1 MPPSPQGL
9 GFLAVNL
16 MKHRVEDPSHDLAS
30 PDGRVE
36 SLQHISDVSAEAD
49 VLFENISPW
58 FVGYEIDRSLLFFNG
73 KSVLAQAGLNITG
86 LEYLLNKAEGKARVR
101 VRIDALGPIGKELLG
116 LLRPGAWIGKLFAKD
131 DRRRVR
137 DPDYITRM
145 FGRSDRWG
153 SPLLSLGTLHGSDS
167 LILDTVDG
175 RAIAYLS
182 LLNGKVAYDSSIF
195 GFLPTL
201 AKATQQCYK
210 SRDLLRLHQIWIEGA
225 PRNVAEGDI
234 LLVKTPPLH
243 IRTVFAHVVD
253 ELLSPGYT
261 HTSASV
267 LQPDTEASGDIYEL
281 KGDSKRE
288 VTDIPLEFY
297 TLEPY
302 RENVFFTDRDQL
314 QTCLEDPSVLI
325 KAFETAP
332 QPQDLRAA
340 VYIVKGH
347 QCTTL
352 TADDWI
358 ARDPIFHELPGVG
371 HGLRQAML
379 VERFIVQQPS
389 YPFLNAIEKGQ
400 ITSQGILLTRYFP
413 SPIMK
418 RMLLSE
424 EVSRCLKGIYFRYP
438 SRSHGDF
445 FSSEDRALL
454 NDLHTFGMPV
464 FWVDERTNQVLQYI
478 QKPHRETGM
487 FVPLHQIDMYLKA
500 TVFGVYGSNL
510 IVGAFEAELAD
521 LLSGIL
527 AMRETV
533 HHPLLS
539 KDTPLALVTGGGP
552 GAMELANKVAK
563 ELGILSCANIA
574 DFRLKSGAAVNEQEQ
589 NPYVE
594 AKMTYRLK
602 ELVERQAAFNL
613 DFPIFVTGGIGTDF
627 EFCLEEV
634 RRKVGCIFPTP
645 VLLFGDVEYWKS
657 KITDRYQCNLKQGTI
672 KGSEWVSGCLFCVQT
687 AQQGLEIYRR
697 FFEGRLPIGKMALPQ
712 PLGFVADV
720 SQIASM

>member
-1 MPPSPQGL
+1 M
-9 GFLAVNL
+9 
-16 MKHRVEDPSHDLAS
+16 MKHRIEDSSHDLTT
-30 PDGRVE
+30 PDGCIE
-36 SLQHISDVSAEAD
+36 SILHTSDVSAEAI
-49 VLFENISPW
+49 VLINNISTW
-58 FVGYEIDRSLLFFNG
+58 FVGYEIDTSLLFFNG
-73 KSVLAQAGLNITG
+73 KSVLAQAGVNITG
-86 LEYLLNKAEGKARVR
+86 VEYQLNKAEGNARIR

-116 LLRPGAWIGKLFAKD
+116 LLRPGAWVGKLFAKD

-153 SPLLSLGTLHGSDS
+153 SPLLSLGALHGSDS

-175 RAIAYLS
+175 RAVAYLS
-182 LLNGKVAYDSSIF
+182 LLNGKVAYASSIF

-201 AKATQQCYK
+201 AEATNQCYK
-210 SRDLLRLHQIWIEGA
+210 ARDLLRLHQTWIEGA
-225 PRNVAEGDI
+225 PRNIGEGEI

-243 IRTVFAHVVD
+243 IRTVFGHVVND
-253 ELLSPGYT
+253 LLSPGYV
-261 HTSASV
+261 HTTASV

-281 KGDSKRE
+281 WGDSKRE
-288 VTDIPLEFY
+288 ITDIPLEFY

-314 QTCLEDPSVLI
+314 QACLEDSSVLI

-332 QPQDLRAA
+332 QPRDVRSA
-340 VYIVKGH
+340 VFIVKGH
-347 QCTTL
+347 QLENL
-352 TADDWI
+352 TAEDWI
-358 ARDPIFHELPGVG
+358 ARDPIFHELPGIG

-400 ITSQGILLTRYFP
+400 ITSQGILLTRFFP
-413 SPIMK
+413 TPIMK

-424 EVSRCLKGIYFRYP
+424 QVSRCLKGIYFRHP

-445 FSSEDRALL
+445 FSNEDRALL
-454 NDLHTFGMPV
+454 NDLHKFGMPV

-487 FVPLHQIDMYLKA
+487 FVPIHHIDMYLKS

-510 IVGAFEAELAD
+510 IVGAFEAELSE
-521 LLSGIL
+521 LLHGIL
-527 AMRETV
+527 SMRETV
-533 HHPLLS
+533 NHPLLS

-552 GAMELANKVAK
+552 GAMELANKVAA

-574 DFRLKSGAAVNEQEQ
+574 DFRLKSGASVNEQEQ
-589 NPYVE
+589 NPFVE

-602 ELVERQAAFNL
+602 ELVERQAEFNL
-613 DFPIFVTGGIGTDF
+613 DFPIFVTGGVGTDF

-634 RRKVGCIFPTP
+634 RRKVGCVFPTP
-645 VLLFGDVEYWKS
+645 VILFGDVEYWKN
-657 KITDRYQCNLKQGTI
+657 KITTRYQCNLNQGTN
-672 KGSEWVSGCLFCVQT
+672 KGSEWVSGCIFCIQT
-687 AQQGLEIYRR
+687 AKQGLEIYRR
-697 FFEGRLPIGKMALPQ
+697 FFEGKLPLGKTAKPQ
-712 PLGFVADV
+712 PLGFVTDIDDV
-720 SQIASM
+720 

>member
-1 MPPSPQGL
+1 
-9 GFLAVNL
+9 
-16 MKHRVEDPSHDLAS
+16 MKHRIEDSSHDLAT
-30 PDGRVE
+30 PDGSIE
-36 SLQHISDVSAEAD
+36 SLQHTSDISAEAIVIID
-49 VLFENISPW
+49 NISPW
-58 FVGYEIDRSLLFFNG
+58 FVGYEIDKNLLFFNG
-73 KSVLAQAGLNITG
+73 KSVLAQAGVNITG
-86 LEYLLNKAEGKARVR
+86 IDYQLNKTDGKARVH
-101 VRIDALGPIGKELLG
+101 VRLDALGPIGKELLG
-116 LLRPGAWIGKLFAKD
+116 LLKPGAWIGKLFAKD

-153 SPLLSLGTLHGSDS
+153 SPLLSLGALHGSDS

-175 RAIAYLS
+175 RAVAYLS

-201 AKATQQCYK
+201 AEATQQCYK

-225 PRNVAEGDI
+225 PRNVAEGEI

-243 IRTVFAHVVD
+243 IRTVFGHVVN
-253 ELLSPGYT
+253 ELLSPGYV
-261 HTSASV
+261 HTTASV

-281 KGDSKRE
+281 WGDSRRE
-288 VTDIPLEFY
+288 ITDIPLEFY

-314 QTCLEDPSVLI
+314 QSCLEASSVLI
-325 KAFETAP
+325 NAFETAP
-332 QPQDLRAA
+332 QPRDLRAA
-340 VYIVKGH
+340 VFIVKGH
-347 QCTTL
+347 QLETL
-352 TADDWI
+352 ATEDWI

-400 ITSQGILLTRYFP
+400 ITSQGILLSRYFP

-424 EVSRCLKGIYFRYP
+424 QVSRCLKGIYFRHP

-445 FSSEDRALL
+445 FSNEDRGLL
-454 NDLHTFGMPV
+454 NDLHKFGMPV
-464 FWVDERTNQVLQYI
+464 FWVDERSNQVLQYI

-487 FVPLHQIDMYLKA
+487 FVPIHHIDKYLKS

-510 IVGAFEAELAD
+510 VVGAFEAELSE
-521 LLSGIL
+521 LLHGIL
-527 AMRETV
+527 DMRETV
-533 HHPLLS
+533 NHPLLS
-539 KDTPLALVTGGGP
+539 KETPLALVTGGGP
-552 GAMELANKVAK
+552 GAMELANKVAT

-574 DFRLKSGAAVNEQEQ
+574 DFRLKSGAPVNEQEQ

-602 ELVERQAAFNL
+602 ELVERQAEFNL

-634 RRKVGCIFPTP
+634 RRKVGCVFPTP
-645 VLLFGDVEYWKS
+645 VILFGDIDYWKS
-657 KITDRYQCNLKQGTI
+657 KITTRYQCNLSQGTI
-672 KGSEWVSGCLFCVQT
+672 KGSEWVSGCIFCIQT
-687 AQQGLEIYRR
+687 AKQGLEIYRR
-697 FFEGRLPIGKMALPQ
+697 FFEGKLPLGKAAPPQ
-712 PLGFVADV
+712 PLGFVTDINQM
-720 SQIASM
+720 STS

>member
-1 MPPSPQGL
+1 
-9 GFLAVNL
+9 
-16 MKHRVEDPSHDLAS
+16 MKHRIEDPSHDLAS
-30 PDGRVE
+30 PDGVIL
-36 SLQHISDVSAEAD
+36 SLQHISDMQAEAT
-49 VLFENISPW
+49 VSIENISPW
-58 FVGYEIDRSLLFFNG
+58 FVGFEIDKELLFFNG

-86 LEYLLNKAEGKARVR
+86 IEYVLNKAEGKARVR
-101 VRIDALGPIGKELLG
+101 VRIDALGPIGKELLS
-116 LLRPGAWIGKLFAKD
+116 LISEGATIGKLFAKD

-153 SPLLSLGTLHGSDS
+153 SPLLSLGALHGSDS

-175 RAIAYLS
+175 RAVAYLS
-182 LLNGKVAYDSSIF
+182 LLNGKVAYSSSIF

-201 AKATQQCYK
+201 ALATGPQYKA
-210 SRDLLRLHQIWIEGA
+210 RDLLRLHQVWIEGA
-225 PRNVAEGDI
+225 SRNVSAGEV

-243 IRTVFAHVVD
+243 IRTVFGAVVD
-253 ELLSPGYT
+253 ELLSPGYK

-281 KGDSKRE
+281 VGDSKRE
-288 VTDIPLEFY
+288 LTDIPLEFY

-302 RENVFFTDRDQL
+302 RENIFFSDRDQL
-314 QTCLEDPSVLI
+314 QVCLEDTQTLI

-332 QPQDLRAA
+332 KPRDVRAA
-340 VYIVKGH
+340 VFIVKGH
-347 QCTTL
+347 QLETL
-352 TADDWI
+352 AEEDWI
-358 ARDPIFHELPGVG
+358 AREPVFHELPGIA

-389 YPFLNAIEKGQ
+389 YPFLNAIEKGE
-400 ITSQGILLTRYFP
+400 ITSQGILLSRFFP
-413 SPIMK
+413 SPILK

-445 FSSEDRALL
+445 FSNEDRALL
-454 NDLHTFGMPV
+454 NDLHKFGMPV

-487 FVPLHQIDMYLKA
+487 FVPFHQIDMYLKA

-510 IVGAFEAELAD
+510 IVGPFEAELSE
-521 LLSGIL
+521 LLKGIL
-527 AMRETV
+527 AMRESV
-533 HHPLLS
+533 NHPLLS
-539 KDTPLALVTGGGP
+539 KETPLALVTGGGP

-602 ELVERQAAFNL
+602 ELVERQAEFNL

-627 EFCLEEV
+627 EFCLEEA

-645 VLLFGDVEYWKS
+645 IILFGEVDYWKS
-657 KITDRYQCNLKQGTI
+657 KITSRYERNLKTGTI
-672 KGSEWVSGCLFCVQT
+672 KGSEWISGCIFCIQT
-687 AQQGLEIYRR
+687 AKQGLEIYRR
-697 FFEGRLPIGKMALPQ
+697 FFEGRLPLGKEAKPQ
-712 PLGFVADV
+712 PLGFVTD
-720 SQIASM
+720 IDRD

>member
-1 MPPSPQGL
+1 
-9 GFLAVNL
+9 
-16 MKHRVEDPSHDLAS
+16 MKHRIEDSSHDLTS
-30 PDGRVE
+30 PDGSIE
-36 SLQHISDVSAEAD
+36 SIQHTSDVTAEAT
-49 VLFENISPW
+49 VLIENISPW
-58 FVGYEIDRSLLFFNG
+58 FVGYSIDKQLLFFNG

-86 LEYLLNKAEGKARVR
+86 IECQLHKAEAKAHVR
-101 VRIDALGPIGKELLG
+101 VHIDALGAVGKELLR
-116 LLRPGAWIGKLFAKD
+116 LLKPGAWIGKLFAKD

-153 SPLLSLGTLHGSDS
+153 SPLLSLGALHGSDS

-175 RAIAYLS
+175 RAVAYLS
-182 LLNGKVAYDSSIF
+182 LLNGKIAYDSSIF

-201 AKATQQCYK
+201 ADATHQRFK
-210 SRDLLRLHQIWIEGA
+210 IRDILRLHQVWAEGA
-225 PRNVAEGDI
+225 LRSVEEGEM

-243 IRTVFAHVVD
+243 IRTVFAHVVN
-253 ELLSPGYT
+253 ELLSPGYS
-261 HTSASV
+261 HTTASV

-281 KGDSKRE
+281 YGESKRE
-288 VTDIPLEFY
+288 ITDIPLEFY

-302 RENVFFTDRDQL
+302 RENVFFSDRDQL
-314 QTCLEDPSVLI
+314 QTSLEHSSVLI

-332 QPQDLRAA
+332 LPRDLRSA

-347 QCTTL
+347 ELENL
-352 TADDWI
+352 TPEDWI
-358 ARDPIFHELPGVG
+358 ARDPIFHEFPGIG

-424 EVSRCLKGIYFRYP
+424 QVSRCLKGIYFRHP
-438 SRSHGDF
+438 SRAHGDF
-445 FSSEDRALL
+445 FSNEDRALL
-454 NDLHTFGMPV
+454 NDLHKFGMPV

-487 FVPLHQIDMYLKA
+487 FVPLHHIDMYLKS
-500 TVFGVYGSNL
+500 TVFGLYGSNL
-510 IVGAFEAELAD
+510 VVGRFEAELSE
-521 LLSGIL
+521 LLQGIL
-527 AMRETV
+527 AMRERV
-533 HHPLLS
+533 NHPLLS

-552 GAMELANKVAK
+552 GAMELANKVAT

-594 AKMTYRLK
+594 AKMTYRLQ
-602 ELVERQAAFNL
+602 ELVERQAEFNL
-613 DFPIFVTGGIGTDF
+613 DFPIFVTGGMGTDF

-634 RRKVGCIFPTP
+634 RRKVGCVFPTP
-645 VLLFGDVEYWKS
+645 VILFGDVDYWKS
-657 KITDRYQCNLKQGTI
+657 KITSRYQCNLNQGTI
-672 KGSEWVSGCLFCVQT
+672 KGSEWVSGCIFCIQT

-697 FFEGRLPIGKMALPQ
+697 FFEGKLPVGKAAKPQ
-712 PLGFVADV
+712 PLGFCT
-720 SQIASM
+720 SH